1 MADKLVSDLMT
12 ETVQSITPDRNLH
25 DLADLFDRYD
35 VRHVPVVDDEG
46 DLVGLVSDR
55 DLLRNTLTD
64 QADVPLSG
72 RQAVM
77 AETLV
82 ESIMTVE
89 LVTLEPNDAARQAA
103 RLLLDNKFGCIPVT
117 DGGSRLVGIVTQ
129 SDFLQLFADGEE

>member
-1 MADKLVSDLMT
+1 MADK
-12 ETVQSITPDRNLH
+12 
-25 DLADLFDRYD
+25 
-35 VRHVPVVDDEG
+35 
-46 DLVGLVSDR
+46 LVSDR
-55 DLLRNTLTD
+55 DLLRNILTD
-64 QADVPLSG
+64 QADVPLSV

>member
-55 DLLRNTLTD
+55 DLLRNILTD
-64 QADVPLSG
+64 QADVPLSV